1 MSRTVLLL
9 ATVAALRASAQDQM
23 GDEPMPMSP
32 PPAGPDLRD
41 LMHARN
47 LAMGG
52 AYMSMGYGAE
62 TLGGNPAALSAF
74 KRYQI
79 EASGAWDVPNGMG
92 FGTLAL
98 ADSTNQFAGG
108 LSYHFATFGGLERRW
123 AHITTLAMSYAIAD
137 WIHLGVSGR
146 HHVIVGASN
155 TNSITVNAGLLIK
168 PVQWLSLGVSG
179 HNLIYNFNRDITRF
193 FVASVSALIVGQLTP
208 CFDLRADFNQPTPRF
223 AYQGGLEWLIAMT
236 VPVRVGYQYDG
247 IMNHHYVSGGLGWFM
262 EGSGVDVAYRHE
274 IGGANGRL
282 ISLTIKLQL
291 GQ

>member
-1 MSRTVLLL
+1 MWRGLLL
-9 ATVAALRASAQDQM
+9 LFVLGAPLARAQDEQ
-23 GDEPMPMSP
+23 PAST

-79 EASGAWDVPNGMG
+79 EASGAWDIPNGMG

-98 ADSTNQFAGG
+98 ADSTNVIAGG
-108 LSYHFATFGGLERRW
+108 LSYHFVTFGGLERRW
-123 AHITTLAMSYAIAD
+123 AHVTTMALSYALAE
-137 WIHLGVSGR
+137 WLHLGVSGR
-146 HHVIVGASN
+146 HHVLVGASQ
-155 TNSITVNAGLLIK
+155 TNSITMNAGLVVK
-168 PVQWLSLGVSG
+168 PLPQLSIGVSG
-179 HNLIYNFNRDITRF
+179 HNLINNFNRDITRF
-193 FVASVSALIVGQLTP
+193 FVASVSALLFNQLTP

-223 AYQGGLEWLIAMT
+223 AFHGGLEWLIAMT
-236 VPVRVGYQYDG
+236 VPVRIGYQYDG
-247 IMNHHYVSGGLGWFM
+247 IMNHNYLSFGVGWFL
-262 EGSGVDVAYRHE
+262 EGSGIDLAYRHE
-274 IGGANGRL
+274 LGGAEGRML
-282 ISLTIKLQL
+282 ALTLKLQL